1 MMIFVLRHRS
11 GETLDYVSTEADYF
25 EDNRSTLLF
34 NDLWTHIDT
43 IAKFVLHEFGKEH
56 SMPLVG
62 PDSVLSYLEAR
73 IEALSNTTNTDSLEL
88 IYKMLHESLVSK
100 A

>member
-1 MMIFVLRHRS
+1 MSAQKQIISMTI
-11 GETLDYVSTEADYF
+11 
-25 EDNRSTLLF
+25 STLLF
-34 NDLWTHIDT
+34 NDLWTHNIDT
-43 IAKFVLHEFGKEH
+43 IAFVLHEFGKEH
-56 SMPLVG
+56 SMLVDS

>member
-1 MMIFVLRHRS
+1 MSAQKQIISITVHSYSMIYGLC
-11 GETLDYVSTEADYF
+11 
-25 EDNRSTLLF
+25 
-34 NDLWTHIDT
+34 IDT

-56 SMPLVG
+56 SMQDS

-100 A
+100 ASETIDGRCICVGDVC